1 VKQKTTCYAGGVPS
15 ASSTKITTVMI
26 ELFKLL
32 HNERKVI
39 FMANKTNCTA
49 SVINIG
55 LVGLAAVRLVK
66 ERLQSAHLS
75 KPEKR

>member
-1 VKQKTTCYAGGVPS
+1 
-15 ASSTKITTVMI
+15 MI